1 MRMIGRS
8 SDGSLRAFLPLMKCL
23 SQQLFH
29 DLPADVGEPEIAAHA
44 PVSQTRVFKPQEVKD
59 RGLQIVDVDF
69 VFHNFRIGS
78 MSRAKSTRVFTAG
91 GRRRALTPATFHN
104 AETPAKTRTSKTNL
118 KLRPLR
124 IFASEATRS
133 VRGGNYRSRKRLTL
147 CSRRRRPTQ
156 KLSLALSWTTRAPL
170 VDVKRPKPL
179 DLMLVLIAEKLVWLK
194 ALKRSPR
201 I

>member
-1 MRMIGRS
+1 
-8 SDGSLRAFLPLMKCL
+8 
-23 SQQLFH
+23 
-29 DLPADVGEPEIAAHA
+29 
-44 PVSQTRVFKPQEVKD
+44 
-59 RGLQIVDVDF
+59 
-69 VFHNFRIGS
+69 
-78 MSRAKSTRVFTAG
+78 MSRAKSTRDFTAG

-104 AETPAKTRTSKTNL
+104 AETPARTRTRKTSL

-201 I
+201 ICKRRRSVIARLFDKARSMFQKPGRRRELRPNVPGRADAPLAVMIGTSANARGLR